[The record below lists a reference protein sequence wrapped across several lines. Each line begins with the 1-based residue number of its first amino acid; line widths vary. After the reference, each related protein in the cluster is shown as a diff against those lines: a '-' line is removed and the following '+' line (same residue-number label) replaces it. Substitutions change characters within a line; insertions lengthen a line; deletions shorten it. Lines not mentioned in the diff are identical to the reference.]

1 VKNLSLVINVV
12 LLLAVAI
19 LYYLHFSSQK
29 SGVKESSEAESSQ
42 IEYSMA
48 YVNTDSILAN
58 YDYFEEL
65 QEKLKSKSEKL
76 QADYQNRATSLQ
88 NEVNDYQRN
97 VSRLTIGQAK
107 ALEENLI
114 KKEQNLRLYQES
126 LTQELLKERSKTDQ
140 ELYEQI
146 SNFLDNYGK
155 ENNLQLVVQYNQGS
169 DVLYA
174 TNGMDI
180 TKTVTDGLNELYNNK
195 GVTSD
200 STSAEIDSLSS
211 K

>member
-1 VKNLSLVINVV
+1 MKNLSLGINLV
-12 LLLAVAI
+12 LLTAVAV
-19 LYYLHFSSQK
+19 LYYLHFSSKDIQNTQT
-29 SGVKESSEAESSQ
+29 GKEETPN
-42 IEYSMA
+42 IDYTIA
-48 YVNTDSILAN
+48 YVNPDSIVAN
-58 YDYFEEL
+58 YDYFKEL
-65 QEKLKSKSEKL
+65 QGKLKSKSEKF

-97 VSRLTIGQAK
+97 VSNLTIGQAK
-107 ALEENLI
+107 AVEENLI
-114 KKEQNLRLYQES
+114 KKEQNLRVYQES

-146 SNFLDNYGK
+146 TKFLAKYGQ

-180 TKTVTDGLNELYNNK
+180 TKIVTDGLNELYKNK
-195 GVTSD
+195 GMASD
-200 STSAEIDSLSS
+200 STAASQDSVSV